1 MLQNVEEYP
10 ELKHPRFDHG
20 RAVSTPSSGPAAQ
33 SAETIEAWPKWDASN
48 SVCVC
53 VDFSGLYKQLTS
65 AIPFYQ
71 QGLPDNVAEHV
82 NAGALG

>member
-20 RAVSTPSSGPAAQ
+20 LFPRLLLALQLNLLRRSRLGPNGMQA
-33 SAETIEAWPKWDASN
+33 T
-48 SVCVC
+48 VCVC

>member
-53 VDFSGLYKQLTS
+53 VWTFQGSINSSLQQSHFISKGCLITS
-65 AIPFYQ
+65 Q
-71 QGLPDNVAEHV
+71 NT
-82 NAGALG
+82 